1 MWRSVILLAFFG
13 LLRVSEFTCGS
24 QIFDNTIHLSRE
36 DVYFNQAYSIMYTRL
51 KASKTDPFRSSVIVR
66 LAAINLCPV
75 QAMRRYLEFRRLAP
89 GLLFILDNGSFLN
102 RRFLVALLE
111 MALLGVPNINTPTA
125 SVLVVLKPRY
135 LQALQMH

>member
-1 MWRSVILLAFFG
+1 
-13 LLRVSEFTCGS
+13 
-24 QIFDNTIHLSRE
+24 
-36 DVYFNQAYSIMYTRL
+36 
-51 KASKTDPFRSSVIVR
+51 
-66 LAAINLCPV
+66 
-75 QAMRRYLEFRRLAP
+75 MRRYLEFRRLAP

-111 MALLGVPNINTPTA
+111 MALPSVPNINTPTA